1 MYVQN
6 DRIDSV
12 RRTDLNHRKGA
23 KIYMKYTSVE
33 AAKNMHKA
41 YLHCKIAFDPKFAQ
55 INDTVSFENEEEE
68 FFYKTVSDFFIKRK
82 QMEVM
87 NP

>member
-6 DRIDSV
+6 GRIDSV

-23 KIYMKYTSVE
+23 KIYMKS
-33 AAKNMHKA
+33 
-41 YLHCKIAFDPKFAQ
+41 IAFDPKFAQ
-55 INDTVSFENEEEE
+55 INDTVSFKSEEEE

-82 QMEVM
+82 QMVI
-87 NP
+87 NQ

>member
-6 DRIDSV
+6 GRIDSV

-23 KIYMKYTSVE
+23 KIYIKS
-33 AAKNMHKA
+33 

-55 INDTVSFENEEEE
+55 INDTVSFKSEEEE

-82 QMEVM
+82 QMVI
-87 NP
+87 NQ